1 MTVEEIEKYILKYKS
16 EGLKMFTTSSF
27 QTHSIVLLHI
37 LSKIDN
43 TIPVYFINTGFLFP
57 ETVAYKDTIKN
68 AFGLNVIDV
77 LPSTPK
83 LMQKDNQGKFLFTS
97 DPDYCCYINKVL
109 PMEPLLLENDVWING
124 VRADQSAVRKGFNI
138 EEKAKH
144 GVTRY
149 HPMLDWNGRMI
160 SQYIRE
166 NNLPKHL
173 AIIMDGNG
181 RWAKQKGL
189 LRTLGHEN
197 GTKSVRTTVETCA
210 KLGIE
215 NLTLYA
221 FSTENWN
228 RPKLEVELL
237 MNAFNIR
244 YKRIDSLIY

>member
-77 LPSTPK
+77 LPSTPQ

-166 NNLPKHL
+166 NNLPKHPL
-173 AIIMDGNG
+173 EDKGYLSIGCEPCTRLLTPEMAEREA
-181 RWAKQKGL
+181 RWYGMNKTECGLNTDLVQK
-189 LRTLGHEN
+189 
-197 GTKSVRTTVETCA
+197 
-210 KLGIE
+210 
-215 NLTLYA
+215 
-221 FSTENWN
+221 
-228 RPKLEVELL
+228 
-237 MNAFNIR
+237 
-244 YKRIDSLIY
+244 